1 MYHYFPYELK
11 YELPSFAEDDMAADL
26 DETSPLLLREES
38 ALTTYDVHNDFP
50 EDPAFTVIVRQGENA
65 VLSGIYPQRIKQG
78 SSGSYFVKSTEGVSW
93 RIGCLVHVTRFWCW
107 GRRIFV
113 CPGRWDIESDS
124 ATDVW
129 NLNVVFWPVTSFS
142 DLIPVLT
149 MTQEDYCSTNF
160 G

>member
-78 SSGSYFVKSTEGVSW
+78 SSGSYFVKSTEGVS
-93 RIGCLVHVTRFWCW
+93 
-107 GRRIFV
+107 
-113 CPGRWDIESDS
+113 
-124 ATDVW
+124 
-129 NLNVVFWPVTSFS
+129 
-142 DLIPVLT
+142 
-149 MTQEDYCSTNF
+149 
-160 G
+160 